1 MERSFYELIKL
12 SINLLKTKLFF
23 PKARL
28 IRFPFDIRGKKYIW
42 QKFYYRNRLPN
53 RSI

>member
-28 IRFPFDIRGKKYIW
+28 IRFPFDIRGKKY
-42 QKFYYRNRLPN
+42 YNRNRLPN
-53 RSI
+53 RSV